1 MIEKSE
7 ISVIVASVA
16 KGVRSYI
23 AAALAVVT
31 SRIDRVERTILEI
44 PAGPKGE
51 KGDPGDPGDSITGER
66 GEVGIQGIQ
75 GPCGEP
81 GKEGAIGP
89 KGEIG
94 ERGPIGPAG
103 EKGIDGKD
111 GRDGRDGIG
120 KDGRDGENGRDALQI
135 EILPMVD
142 PAKSY
147 PRGTFACHDG
157 GLVRAK
163 ANTKPGDVSDWDVI
177 VRGVSDFHVKQHE
190 DLRTYSFHVR
200 YTGEAESQ
208 CTETFS
214 MPALLDRGIFR
225 DGTEYE
231 KGDVVTWDSSMWI
244 CLADATK
251 AKPATADWR
260 MSVRKGQNGKDGK
273 DGHKG
278 DTGDEG
284 RPGRDLTQVDFN
296 GRKH

>member
-7 ISVIVASVA
+7 ISVIVQSIA

-23 AAALAVVT
+23 AAALAIVT
-31 SRIDRVERTILEI
+31 ERVERIERTILEI

-51 KGDPGDPGDSITGER
+51 KGEDGRPGESIKGDR
-66 GEVGIQGIQ
+66 GEDGRPGATII
-75 GPCGEP
+75 GPP
-81 GKEGAIGP
+81 GKDGKDGLDAKPAIDGKDGKP
-89 KGEIG
+89 
-94 ERGPIGPAG
+94 G

-120 KDGRDGENGRDALQI
+120 KDGRNGENGRDALQI

-142 PAKSY
+142 SAKSY

-208 CTETFS
+208 CTEIFS
-214 MPALLDRGIFR
+214 IPALLDRGIFR

-273 DGHKG
+273 DGQKG
-278 DTGDEG
+278 DPGGEG